1 LNAKKISDED
11 HKTILEEI
19 DMREGIDHN
28 EEASLGN
35 ASGDRSSESLLEEED
50 GSLSSDQE

>member
-11 HKTILEEI
+11 HKAILEKI
-19 DMREGIDHN
+19 DMREGFDHN
-28 EEASLGN
+28 EEASLSD
-35 ASGDRSSESLLEEED
+35 ASGVGSSSEEED